1 LFLLAVL
8 SHAQKVENK
17 VWICGIPK
25 MPKYSAEEWKQKY
38 EQDLLTK
45 PKLVVIKQQNQ
56 RIFWAYN
63 DTTKDTYQVV
73 AVLRNDSTQHARVW
87 VELSI
92 NSSVNQKL
100 LIIGQENLA
109 K

>member
-1 LFLLAVL
+1 MSGSIDRIPRLCSVFLALSLILFLLAVP

-17 VWICGIPK
+17 VWICGVPK
-25 MPKYSAEEWKQKY
+25 IPKYSAEEWKQKY

-56 RIFWAYN
+56 RIFW
-63 DTTKDTYQVV
+63 
-73 AVLRNDSTQHARVW
+73 
-87 VELSI
+87 
-92 NSSVNQKL
+92 
-100 LIIGQENLA
+100 LIMILQRILI